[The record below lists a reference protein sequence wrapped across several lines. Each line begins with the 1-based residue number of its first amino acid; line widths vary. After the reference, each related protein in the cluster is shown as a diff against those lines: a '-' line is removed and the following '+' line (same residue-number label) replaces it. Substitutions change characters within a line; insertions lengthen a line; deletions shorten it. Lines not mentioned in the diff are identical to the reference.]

1 MSTLASSASAD
12 YANRFARKLLMPT
25 DLLPARWEKL
35 SSKAFADLFE
45 VPEPIAQ
52 VRQQEIL
59 G

>member
-1 MSTLASSASAD
+1 
-12 YANRFARKLLMPT
+12 MPT